1 MDTHCVYCDEV
12 IATFRNNGT
21 LRCGHHAH
29 ISCIMEHIT
38 RINDVECPSCHVDCS
53 IGMDHDP
60 HGFHYR
66 EEDEED
72 ADYSQADE
80 IAADFEDFEELN
92 NDQYD
97 LALQVDV
104 SDIEDEETDEE
115 TDVET
120 DEATGVETDE
130 EETFNTIDVMNHAV
144 QLISNVSII
153 LDDENQP
160 YHVEEYNA
168 EEGCIEFINTSGD
181 VVMQPETLVE
191 FNINIRI
198 KYHFRIC
205 HH

>member
-153 LDDENQP
+153 LDDEK
-160 YHVEEYNA
+160 
-168 EEGCIEFINTSGD
+168 
-181 VVMQPETLVE
+181 TLME
-191 FNINIRI
+191 RA
-198 KYHFRIC
+198 RRTLA
-205 HH
+205 